1 MNCDE
6 CQKLILTDPYRLPET
21 AKSHAAACQNCALH
35 LARTIQLDEVLTD
48 MVRERVAQGL
58 KAKLL
63 LNSRLKS
70 IGRPHRWLALAA
82 SVLLASFLGFGYDHY
97 AEPTTPQAW
106 SDAMLGHIENN
117 PQELTVGEPH
127 SEAEQRRLLSSVGV
141 GIKPG
146 SAVKL
151 LRSDLCKMKGTRA
164 VHSIIDV
171 GGTKAVVFFV
181 PKILGVGSYS
191 KNGWST
197 TLWTFDGR
205 TVAVTARDAESL
217 RRIVDALD
225 KELIRKGS

>member
-6 CQKLILTDPYRLPET
+6 YQKLTLTDPYRLSEA
-21 AKSHAAACQNCALH
+21 AKSHAAVCRNCALH
-35 LARTIQLDEVLTD
+35 LARTIQLDEALTD
-48 MVRERVAQGL
+48 AVRERVAKGL

-70 IGRPHRWLALAA
+70 IGRPHRWWALAA
-82 SVLLASFLGFGYDHY
+82 SVLLASFLGFGYSHY

-117 PQELTVGEPH
+117 PQELIVEEPH
-127 SEAEQRRLLSSVGV
+127 SEAKQRRLLSSVGV
-141 GIKPG
+141 AIRPG
-146 SAVKL
+146 SRVKL

-164 VHSIIDV
+164 VHSIVDV
-171 GGTKAVVFFV
+171 DGGRALVFFV

-197 TLWTFDGR
+197 TLWAFDGR

-217 RRIVDALD
+217 RRVVDALD